1 MKKCVPSVEMDLDDT
16 PDDVEIDLGT
26 QWLRAPKGGISSGNK
41 SRKSEISSAENHKV
55 VPRLVG
61 KKSSKAI
68 KSRPKPR

>member
-41 SRKSEISSAENHKV
+41 SRNSEISSTENHKT
-55 VPRLVG
+55 VPRRVG
-61 KKSSKAI
+61 KKPCAKI
-68 KSRPKPR
+68 KSRSKQR